1 MVIIMS
7 EIDLPLGF
15 GMALSQNEKAMKKF
29 ELLSEEEK
37 RALIEQTR
45 TVNSES
51 EMKAFVNNLTA
62 SAEG

>member
-1 MVIIMS
+1 MIIVS

-37 RALIEQTR
+37 RALIEQTHA
-45 TVNSES
+45 VNSKS
-51 EMKAFVNNLTA
+51 EMQSFVNNLTA
-62 SAEG
+62 GAES